1 MGPTLIV
8 WVFAADDAVVVLVG
22 FDVVGGGF
30 GFGVVVFGGGA
41 VVFVLLDMTGTR

>member
-22 FDVVGGGF
+22 FDVVGGDDF
-30 GFGVVVFGGGA
+30 VL
-41 VVFVLLDMTGTR
+41 VLLDMAGTR